1 MADWGGLATIQRPPG
16 LVWGQPGEGL
26 DGLFTPRGG
35 DWGGLGGTG
44 TRVGTVW
51 PTVAPHPRAMWPQT
65 RLAGSLQVNEVVF
78 SPSESHCATC
88 CDDGSMRVW
97 SLTSMELVIQLQV
110 LNQVLWGSRVWGLVP
125 RKADRPPLAPPAPE
139 PSLWPCWC
147 LFAALGLGPRPTHRE
162 ADGSPLWPPRAASA

>member
-110 LNQVLWGSRVWGLVP
+110 LNQSCFCLAWSPPSCGRPEQQRVAAGHSEGTLRVFSLSRVAMSS
-125 RKADRPPLAPPAPE
+125 R
-139 PSLWPCWC
+139 CT
-147 LFAALGLGPRPTHRE
+147 PTWLH
-162 ADGSPLWPPRAASA
+162 